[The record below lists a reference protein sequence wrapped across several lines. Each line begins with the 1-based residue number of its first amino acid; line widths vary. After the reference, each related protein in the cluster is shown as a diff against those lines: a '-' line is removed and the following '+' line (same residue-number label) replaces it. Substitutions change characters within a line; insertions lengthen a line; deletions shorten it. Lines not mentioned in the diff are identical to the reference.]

1 VLRLKDDYDGAEPS
15 GNSIMALALLRLARL
30 TGRDDFRQAGERTLQ
45 SFAGRMLS
53 GGSGLPQLLVAQM
66 FAMGKPMEI
75 VLAGPRDQLTG
86 MLHAIRQRFLPNAVV
101 MRASEAP
108 VEMTVQGGVAAAYV
122 CENYAC
128 KRPVTEATA
137 LEELLQ

>member
-1 VLRLKDDYDGAEPS
+1 
-15 GNSIMALALLRLARL
+15 
-30 TGRDDFRQAGERTLQ
+30 
-45 SFAGRMLS
+45 MLS

-75 VLAGPRDQLTG
+75 VLAGRRVQLTG
-86 MLHAIRQRFLPNAVV
+86 MLHSIRQHFLPNAVV

-108 VEMTVQGGVAAAYV
+108 VEMPAQGGLAAAYV

-128 KRPVTEATA
+128 KLPVTDATA
-137 LEELLQ
+137 LAELLQ